1 MRSGCSS
8 GVRLLLWPNLGSSVS
23 AVDTRVLLVD
33 DHAVVR
39 AGIRLV
45 LDGASGIEVIGEA
58 GTEERALVIA
68 RAHQPDVIVLDVLL
82 PGKGGIALITEL
94 LEVSAKSRVLMLS
107 SSSEPGTVEKALQAG
122 ATGYSVKRSTDT
134 DLIAAVQ
141 AVAAGSSYV
150 HPELGAALAAARR
163 APTGPLSSRELD
175 VLRLIALGHTNQEI
189 AKELYISTRTTEM
202 HRASIMRKLH
212 FHTRAQLVNY
222 ALANG
227 LIGPA

>member
-1 MRSGCSS
+1 M
-8 GVRLLLWPNLGSSVS
+8 
-23 AVDTRVLLVD
+23 LVD

-45 LDGASGIEVIGEA
+45 LDNAPGIEVVGEA
-58 GTEERALVIA
+58 GTEERAVVLA
-68 RAHQPDVIVLDVLL
+68 RAHRPDVVVLDVLL
-82 PGKGGIALITEL
+82 PGKGGIALIPDL
-94 LEVSAKSRVLMLS
+94 LEVSPASRVLMLTS
-107 SSSEPGTVEKALQAG
+107 SAEPETVEKALAAG
-122 ATGYSVKRSTDT
+122 ADGYSIKRATDT

-150 HPELGAALAAARR
+150 HPELGAALASGRKAGA
-163 APTGPLSSRELD
+163 GPLSPRELD
-175 VLRLIALGHTNQEI
+175 VLRLVALGHTNHEI
-189 AKELYISTRTTEM
+189 AEQLYISTRTTEM

-212 FHTRAQLVNY
+212 FDTRAQLVNY

>member
-1 MRSGCSS
+1 
-8 GVRLLLWPNLGSSVS
+8 LLRPDARSSVS
-23 AVDTRVLLVD
+23 TVDTRVLLVD

-45 LDGASGIEVIGEA
+45 LDRAPGIDVVGEA
-58 GTEERALVIA
+58 GTEERAIVMA

-82 PGKGGIALITEL
+82 PGKGGIELITEL
-94 LEVSAKSRVLMLS
+94 LEVSPQSKVLMLS
-107 SSSEPGTVEKALQAG
+107 SSAEPGTVERALEAG
-122 ATGYSVKRSTDT
+122 ATGYSIKRATDT

-141 AVAAGSSYV
+141 SVAAGSNYV
-150 HPELGAALAAARR
+150 HPELGAALATGRR
-163 APTGPLSSRELD
+163 TATGPLSPRELD
-175 VLRLIALGHTNQEI
+175 VLRLVALGHTNQEI
-189 AKELYISTRTTEM
+189 AKELFISTRTTEM

-212 FHTRAQLVNY
+212 FDTRAQLVNY

>member
-1 MRSGCSS
+1 
-8 GVRLLLWPNLGSSVS
+8 
-23 AVDTRVLLVD
+23 VDTRVLLVD

-45 LDGASGIEVIGEA
+45 LDGAAGIEVVGEA
-58 GTEERALVIA
+58 GTEGRAIVMA

-82 PGKGGIALITEL
+82 PGKGGIDLIPEL
-94 LEVSAKSRVLMLS
+94 LEVSSKSRVLMLS
-107 SSSEPGTVEKALQAG
+107 SSAEPGTVERTLEAG
-122 ATGYSVKRSTDT
+122 ATGYSIKRATDT

-141 AVAAGSSYV
+141 AVAAGSNYV
-150 HPELGAALAAARR
+150 HPELGAALATGRR
-163 APTGPLSSRELD
+163 ATGPLSPRELD
-175 VLRLIALGHTNQEI
+175 VLRLVALGHTNQEI
-189 AKELYISTRTTEM
+189 AKELFISTRTTEM

-212 FHTRAQLVNY
+212 FDTRAQLVNY

>member
-8 GVRLLLWPNLGSSVS
+8 GVRLLLWPSVGSSVS
-23 AVDTRVLLVD
+23 GVDTRVLLVD

-58 GTEERALVIA
+58 GTEERALVLA

-82 PGKGGIALITEL
+82 PGKGGIALIPEL
-94 LEVSAKSRVLMLS
+94 LKVSPKSRVLMLS
-107 SSSEPGTVEKALQAG
+107 SSAEPATVERALEAG
-122 ATGYSVKRSTDT
+122 ATGYSIKRATDM

-141 AVAAGSSYV
+141 AVAAGSNYV
-150 HPELGAALAAARR
+150 HPELGAALAAGRR
-163 APTGPLSSRELD
+163 APTGPLSARELD

-189 AKELYISTRTTEM
+189 AKQLFISTRTTEM

-212 FHTRAQLVNY
+212 FETRAQLVNY

-227 LIGPA
+227 LIGST